1 MPQISNFVVEL
12 TMSQI
17 NSSFFDGIYSS
28 QSDIIYAS
36 SADDF
41 LELASEQR
49 LDLLQ
54 GLLVRKS
61 KLCELV
67 KERNSTK
74 TEIHRNLNRLRE
86 SGMIIKG
93 NDGKYQLTSYGSILC
108 SLIPSQ
114 IFVSKN
120 KEYFSN
126 HGFGDLPQKFIQR
139 IGALESG
146 ILINGFTRVVEKWST
161 IFQNSNEY
169 ISGIIIEEPMSL
181 IEPIVKKAKKGV
193 KVNSIFSDTAII
205 PEGRKDIPHKREV
218 KELIENG
225 KIVRKMKENIKVAVV
240 LNEKE
245 ACVMFPIL
253 SGEPDISKVFYGDD
267 PIFHEWCLDYF
278 RYCWENSQVFQEA
291 KLIS

>member
-1 MPQISNFVVEL
+1 
-12 TMSQI
+12 MSQI
-17 NSSFFDGIYSS
+17 NSNFFDRVYSP
-28 QSDIIYAS
+28 QSSSLYAD

-49 LDLLQ
+49 LGLLQ
-54 GLLVRKS
+54 GLLVKKS

-67 KERNSTK
+67 KEGDSTK
-74 TEIHRNLNRLRE
+74 TEIHRNLNRLKE

>member
-1 MPQISNFVVEL
+1 
-12 TMSQI
+12 MSQI
-17 NSSFFDGIYSS
+17 NSNFFDGIYSP
-28 QSDIIYAS
+28 QSATLYAN

-54 GLLVRKS
+54 GLLVKKS

-74 TEIHRNLNRLRE
+74 TEIHRNLNRLKE

-93 NDGKYQLTSYGSILC
+93 NDGKYQLTSYGNLLC

-114 IFVSKN
+114 IFVSQN

-126 HGFGDLPQKFIQR
+126 HGFGNLPQKFIQR

-146 ILINGFTRVVEKWST
+146 KIINGFTRVVEKWLT

-169 ISGIIIEEPMSL
+169 IAGIIIEEPMSL
-181 IEPIVKKAKKGV
+181 IESIVKRAKKGV
-193 KVNSIFSDTAII
+193 KVNSIFSDITII
-205 PEGRKDIPHKREV
+205 PEGRKNIPYKQEIQ
-218 KELIENG
+218 ELIENG
-225 KIVRKMKENIKVAVV
+225 IIERKMKKDVKVAVV

-245 ACVMFPIL
+245 ACVTFPTV
-253 SGEPDISKVFYGDD
+253 SGEPDISKMFYGDD

-278 RYCWENSQVFQEA
+278 RYCWENSQVFHET
-291 KLIS
+291 KLTSWIDNYKK